1 MAYSFRIYSPH
12 YRSLV
17 KLGVPIVMGQIGNIV
32 LGFADTL
39 MIGHHSLNELA
50 AASFVGSMFTL
61 LIIIDLGFS
70 FGLTPVVGSMY
81 GRDEIEQ
88 TGGMLRNSI
97 ATNTVVAVILVA
109 VAVIFYFN
117 IHRMGQPKEL
127 LPIMKDYL
135 LVNIFSLPFLCW
147 FNSFKQFF
155 DGITDTK
162 ISMIVIIAC
171 NLFNI
176 FGNWV
181 LIYGNLGMPELGL
194 LGAGISTLI
203 ARVLMFLGIFAIFL
217 VPNRY
222 RRYRK
227 GYFAGRVNR
236 NDFRKLNVLGVPLAM
251 QLGMET
257 SAFMLSTVFVGWI
270 GITALA
276 SHQIMLT
283 ISQVLYMI
291 PCGMAAAIAIRV
303 SYFYGRNEIT
313 NVHRAV
319 NSGFHVIMV
328 IAVVLSIT
336 VLSLRHN
343 LGYWFTDSNEV
354 SRLVAQLTIVVVV
367 YQFGDGLQYT
377 FANALRG
384 ISCVKPMI
392 WIAFLSYFIIS
403 LPLGYFL
410 GIYLGIGV
418 VGVWCAFPVCLL
430 CAGVLYYIYFMKNV
444 NVRR

>member
-1 MAYSFRIYSPH
+1 MAYSFRIYSSH

-17 KLGVPIVMGQIGNIV
+17 KLGMPIVMGQIGNIV
-32 LGFADTL
+32 LIFADTL

-50 AASFVGSMFTL
+50 AASFVNSMFVL
-61 LIIIDLGFS
+61 LIIINMGFS

-81 GRDEIEQ
+81 GKGEIEQ
-88 TGGMLRNSI
+88 TGGMLRNSL
-97 ATNTVVAVILVA
+97 ATMTMLAVILVA
-109 VAVIFYFN
+109 LAFLVYFN
-117 IHRMGQPKEL
+117 IHRMGQPEEL
-127 LPIMKDYL
+127 LPYMKDYL
-135 LVNIFSLPFLCW
+135 LVHILSLPFLSW

-162 ISMIVIIAC
+162 ISMFVIIAC

-203 ARVLMFLGIFAIFL
+203 ARILIFVSIFAVFL
-217 VPNRY
+217 LSKRY
-222 RRYRK
+222 RRHRK
-227 GYFAGRVNR
+227 GFFGGRVNR
-236 NDFRKLNVLGVPLAM
+236 KDLGHLCVLGVPLAL

-319 NSGFHVIMV
+319 YSGFHVIMA
-328 IAVVLSIT
+328 IAVVLSIA

-343 LGYWFTDSNEV
+343 LGYWFTDSDEV
-354 SRLVAQLTIVVVV
+354 SMVVAQLTIVVVV

-384 ISCVKPMI
+384 ISCVRPMI
-392 WIAFLSYFIIS
+392 WIAFVSYFIIS
-403 LPLGYFL
+403 LPLGYLL
-410 GIYLGIGV
+410 GIRLGFGV
-418 VGVWCAFPVCLL
+418 IGVWCAFPVCLL
-430 CAGVLYYIYFMKNV
+430 CAGVLYYVYFMKNV
-444 NVRR
+444 NIRR